1 MMQLRNPVLQAGAFI
16 RCLVYVWVLSSV
28 RGIGSYIGIGLHDGW
43 RWTLDWL
50 GTGSTRWYWM
60 IPVMID

>member
-16 RCLVYVWVLSSV
+16 RCLVYVWVLSSA

-43 RWTLDWL
+43 RWTLGLAWHRLYQVVLDD
-50 GTGSTRWYWM
+50 TGY
-60 IPVMID
+60 D